1 MARILTKVSL
11 FVVAASLL
19 AACAAATSTPAAQI
33 TSTAP
38 AVTATTGSSPATPT
52 TSATITS
59 ATPAATTGT
68 PAATTA
74 VGATTTAGATT
85 AAGATAPAA
94 KAGDRTFQIVPAQS
108 DASYEVT
115 EKFLNRS
122 LPNQAI
128 GKTNSIQG
136 TVVINTT
143 GTPSAS
149 IPKMTVDLSTL
160 TSDQSRRDNMIR
172 NQWLNSNQ
180 YPLATFV
187 STGVQG
193 APASYTDG
201 QEVSFKLTGNLTIHD
216 TTKPVT
222 FDVKAKLTGSTLT
235 GTATTQILMKDFGFD
250 PPDLAGMLTV
260 TDGVKVTVN
269 FTANEVK

>member
-1 MARILTKVSL
+1 MARIFTKVSL
-11 FVVAASLL
+11 FIVAASLL
-19 AACAAATSTPAAQI
+19 AACAAATSAPAAQI

-68 PAATTA
+68 PAATTD
-74 VGATTTAGATT
+74 VSATTGGANT

-94 KAGDRTFQIVPAQS
+94 KAGDRTFQIFPAQS